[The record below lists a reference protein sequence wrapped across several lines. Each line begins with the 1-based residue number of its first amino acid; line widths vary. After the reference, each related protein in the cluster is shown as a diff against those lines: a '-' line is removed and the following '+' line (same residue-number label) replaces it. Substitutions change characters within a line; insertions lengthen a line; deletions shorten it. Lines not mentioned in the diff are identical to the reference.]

1 MKNLFK
7 NKKWKYGTAS
17 VIFTVAV
24 IALIVVLNAV
34 FTLLASHFHWYID
47 MTEERLYTVSDTS
60 KELIR
65 NLDFDG
71 KLSMI
76 FLQKKDKIEDTT
88 FQYTGDAYLKQ
99 IHELALD
106 YAAEFPDLIELK
118 YVDMYTEPGKL
129 KTYTDQKLT
138 MSPTSV
144 IFDNNQGLFK
154 VVGYSAFLAY
164 DNSSGS
170 GSSTPVGFYG
180 EHKITATVCSLC
192 RERQTAYLTSGHGES
207 VAGESLV
214 TILESCGYNN
224 IESVDLRALTTEK
237 MQEDKP
243 RLVLV
248 LDPKTDFVGADGGAL
263 GNEISKLSM
272 ILDGSYIADSDNS
285 VLGSLLVFAD
295 PGHELPNINRLAL
308 TWGLSLHTSSKDL
321 VKESAANAFD
331 NAQLH
336 KILPSYESDSTGIA
350 YSLVRKLISRVAM
363 DGAGTV
369 TIDGSVSQNAGS
381 VAVGSVLNLSSDAAN
396 DSEKYPAAGASVMGI
411 AQNRTVVRSSYYN
424 YNYVMLCADASIVSD
439 EYLRSTSFGNE
450 ALITNVVRATV
461 DERETP
467 ETIHIDYKDYVKE
480 TNVQGV
486 SSATMK
492 TFLVFMAVVIPCV
505 LLAAGIVV
513 YVRRRNK

>member
-7 NKKWKYGTAS
+7 NKKWKYGSAS
-17 VIFTVAV
+17 VIFTAAV
-24 IALIVVLNAV
+24 IALIVIINAV
-34 FTLLASHFHWYID
+34 FTLLASNYHWYID

-60 KELIR
+60 KELIG
-65 NLDFDG
+65 NLNFDG

-76 FLQKKDKIEDTT
+76 FLQKKDKIEDAANR
-88 FQYTGDAYLKQ
+88 YTGDAYLKQ

-129 KTYTDQKLT
+129 KTYTDQKLS

-154 VVGYSAFLAY
+154 VVGYNSFLAY
-164 DNSSGS
+164 DSSSGS
-170 GSSTPVGFYG
+170 SSSTPVGFYG
-180 EHKITATVCSLC
+180 EHKITATVCALC
-192 RERQTAYLTSGHGES
+192 REKQTAYLTTGHGEAA
-207 VAGESLV
+207 AGEAFM

-224 IESVDLRALTTEK
+224 VETVDLRSLTTEK
-237 MQEDKP
+237 LQEDKP
-243 RLVLV
+243 RLVVV
-248 LDPKTDFVGADGGAL
+248 LDPKTDFVGTDGGAL
-263 GNEISKLSM
+263 GNEISWLSM
-272 ILDGSYIADSDNS
+272 IVDGSYLPESDNS
-285 VLGSLLVFAD
+285 VLGSLMVFAE
-295 PGHELPNINRLAL
+295 PGYELPNINSFAL
-308 TWGLSLHTSSKDL
+308 SWGLSLHTSSKDL

-331 NAQLH
+331 NALLY
-336 KILPSYESDSTGIA
+336 KILPSYESDSTAIA

-363 DGAGTV
+363 NGAGTV
-369 TIDGSVSQNAGS
+369 TVYDNVSHNAGS
-381 VAVGSVLNLSSDAAN
+381 VAVGSVLNLSPDATN

-411 AQNRTVVRSSYYN
+411 AQNRTVVKSSYYN
-424 YNYVMLCADASIVSD
+424 YNYVMLCADSSIISD
-439 EYLRSTSFGNE
+439 EYLRSSSFGNE
-450 ALITNVVRATV
+450 GLITNIVRATV

-467 ETIHIDYKDYVKE
+467 EAIHIDYKDYVAE

-492 TFLVFMAVVIPCV
+492 TFLIFMAAVIPGA